1 MNNSYNNYKD
11 FLAEAEDILR
21 DLNVNLYV
29 LKSKCNSTM
38 VHDPEVVN
46 ELFREIHTLK
56 GISEATGFPRISSLS
71 HRLED
76 LLDCLRFGRIELSFD
91 VVDTLFEIAD
101 IFTELLKNINEQ
113 GIEYAE
119 IGPAVEKIGNLLN
132 DSMQEDRLKNNCF
145 AGIPPGLSGNLSEF
159 EQYRFVKS
167 LNEGRRIYSII
178 VCMHIDSIDEEMARL
193 RAHLTSS
200 GEIISVIPASG
211 FSADDK
217 VSFELVYSQKI
228 PLNPPFSKGENG
240 FPPLEKGDIISIQEI
255 ESENP
260 LPDNNDREQNTDAV
274 ETIPQSARSIAKT
287 VRVDI
292 EKLEVLLNAVGEIL
306 LLNSSVTHSMKE
318 LKIKYGQ
325 NLTFLDLNRSA
336 RLLHKKIA
344 LLRDGL
350 IDIRLVPVEYLF
362 SRLYRIVELLS
373 KDLSKKIRFE
383 VSGGDTRLDKSIIEE
398 LADPLMHIIRNAISH
413 GIEDEAMR
421 KNRGKGPEGTVK
433 IKAVQRDSSVMI
445 DIKDD
450 GGGIDLNE
458 IYNRALGMGLIRAD
472 EKDEKRLLSMI
483 FMPGF
488 TTKSIIDDVSGRG
501 VGLDVVARN
510 IENLSGMIE
519 VETEYGKGTTFRI
532 TLPVTLLIVT
542 ALIVSESGR
551 EFAIPVNSVSENI
564 SLKKCEIRM
573 IRDKECI
580 NLRGD
585 YLPLVRL
592 KDVLKYPGGHEES
605 PQKNKYVIIVNF
617 AGKKMGIIVDKIYG
631 QREILIKPPGQFL
644 KEIQC
649 VAGFAEIDAR
659 KVVPVVDI
667 AGLLDRTLHC
677 MLLPEEDHSR
687 PIITTSQQ

>member
-76 LLDCLRFGRIELSFD
+76 LLDCLRFGRIELNID

-101 IFTELLKNINEQ
+101 IFTELLKNINDQ

-145 AGIPPGLSGNLSEF
+145 AGIPPDLSGNLSEF
-159 EQYRFVKS
+159 EQYRFMKS
-167 LNEGRRIYSII
+167 VNEGRRIYRII
-178 VCMHIDSIDEEMARL
+178 VCMHIDSIDEEMASL
-193 RAHLTSS
+193 RAHLTGS
-200 GEIISVIPASG
+200 GEIISVVPASG

-217 VSFELVYSQKI
+217 VSFELIYSSKI
-228 PLNPPFSKGENG
+228 PLNPHYPKGGSE
-240 FPPLEKGDIISIQEI
+240 IISVQEI

-260 LPDNNDREQNTDAV
+260 SPDNHDREQNTDAV

-306 LLNSSVTHSMKE
+306 LLNSSVTHSIKE

-383 VSGGDTRLDKSIIEE
+383 VSGGDTKLDKSIIEE

-421 KNRGKGPEGTVK
+421 KNRGKGTEGTVK
-433 IKAVQRDSSVMI
+433 IKAVQRDSSAMI

-488 TTKSIIDDVSGRG
+488 TTKNIIDDVSGRG

-659 KVVPVVDI
+659 KVIPVVDI

>member
-1 MNNSYNNYKD
+1 MNNSYYKD

-101 IFTELLKNINEQ
+101 IFTELLKNINDQ
-113 GIEYAE
+113 GIEYVE

-132 DSMQEDRLKNNCF
+132 NSMREDRLKNNCF
-145 AGIPPGLSGNLSEF
+145 AGIPPDLSGNLSEF
-159 EQYRFVKS
+159 EQYRFMKS
-167 LNEGRRIYSII
+167 INEGRSIYRII
-178 VCMHIDSIDEEMARL
+178 VCMHIDSIDEEMAGL
-193 RAHLTSS
+193 RAHLTGS

-217 VSFELVYSQKI
+217 VSFELVYSSEI
-228 PLNPPFSKGENG
+228 PLSPPFSKGENG
-240 FPPLEKGDIISIQEI
+240 FPPFKKGGEGGFEPGSSCEIISIQEI

-260 LPDNNDREQNTDAV
+260 SPDNHDSGQNTDAV
-274 ETIPQSARSIAKT
+274 ESIPQSARSIAKT

-292 EKLEVLLNAVGEIL
+292 EKLEVLLDAVGEIL
-306 LLNSSVTHSMKE
+306 LLNSSVTHSVNE

-398 LADPLMHIIRNAISH
+398 LADPLMHIIRNSISH
-413 GIEDEAMR
+413 GIEDDAMR

-433 IKAVQRDSSVMI
+433 IKAVQRDSSVII
-445 DIKDD
+445 DIEDD

-458 IYNRALGMGLIRAD
+458 IYNRALCMGLIRAD

-510 IENLSGMIE
+510 IENLSGMID

-605 PQKNKYVIIVNF
+605 LQKNKYVIIVNF
-617 AGKKMGIIVDKIYG
+617 TGKKIGIIVDKIYG

-649 VAGFAEIDAR
+649 VAGFAETDAR
-659 KVVPVVDI
+659 KVIPVVDI
-667 AGLLDRTLHC
+667 AGLFDRTLHF
-677 MLLPEEDHSR
+677 LFKSRHS
-687 PIITTSQQ
+687 

>member
-292 EKLEVLLNAVGEIL
+292 ERLETLLNTVGEIL
-306 LLNSSVTHSMKE
+306 LLNSSVTRSMND
-318 LKIKYGQ
+318 LKMKYG
-325 NLTFLDLNRSA
+325 NDMTFLDVHRSS
-336 RLLHKKIA
+336 RMMHKKIA
-344 LLRDGL
+344 LLRDKL
-350 IDIRLVPVEYLF
+350 IDIRLVPIEYLF
-362 SRLYRIVELLS
+362 SRTYRIVELLS
-373 KDLSKKIRFE
+373 KDLSKKIKLE
-383 VSGGDTRLDKSIIEE
+383 VSGGDTKLDKSIIEE
-398 LADPLMHIIRNAISH
+398 LADPLMHIIRNAIDH
-413 GIEDEAMR
+413 GIEDDAVRR
-421 KNRGKGPEGTVK
+421 KKGKPPAGTIK
-433 IKAVQRDSSVMI
+433 ITAVQRDSSVVI
-445 DIKDD
+445 DIEDD
-450 GGGIDLNE
+450 GGGIDFD
-458 IYNRALGMGLIRAD
+458 IIHSRALNMGLIGDD
-472 EKDEKRLLSMI
+472 EKDQKRLLRML

-488 TTKSIIDDVSGRG
+488 TTKNTIDDVSGRG

-510 IENLSGMIE
+510 IEDLSGVID
-519 VETEYGKGTTFRI
+519 VETVYGKGTTFRI
-532 TLPVTLLIVT
+532 TIPVTLLIVT

-551 EFAIPVNSVSENI
+551 EFAIPVNSISENI
-564 SLKKCEIRM
+564 RLKGCDIKM
-573 IRDKECI
+573 IRDRECI

-592 KDVLKYPGGHEES
+592 KDVLRYHETYRES
-605 PQKNKYVIIVNF
+605 FHKNGYVII
-617 AGKKMGIIVDKIYG
+617 AGLAQKRMGIIVDRIYG

-644 KEIQC
+644 KEIHC
-649 VAGFAEIDAR
+649 IAGFAELDAK

-667 AGLLDRTLHC
+667 IGLADRVFAPHV
-677 MLLPEEDHSR
+677 PS
-687 PIITTSQQ
+687 

>member
-76 LLDCLRFGRIELSFD
+76 LLDCLRFGRIELNFD

-101 IFTELLKNINEQ
+101 IFTELLKNINDQ

-145 AGIPPGLSGNLSEF
+145 AGIPPDLSGNLSEF
-159 EQYRFVKS
+159 EQYRIMES
-167 LNEGRRIYSII
+167 LKQGRRIYKII
-178 VCMHIDSIDEEMARL
+178 ARMHIDNVDGEMAKL
-193 RAHLTSS
+193 RENFSGL
-200 GEIISVIPASG
+200 GEIIAVIPVSG
-211 FSADDK
+211 FSADNM
-217 VSFELVYSQKI
+217 VSFEIVYSSELENHLCQPIGHPEFISGSQMQEGQEI
-228 PLNPPFSKGENG
+228 PKQVRDDS
-240 FPPLEKGDIISIQEI
+240 DIIRIQEVDL
-255 ESENP
+255 ENA
-260 LPDNNDREQNTDAV
+260 LLDTQGRGQNTVAT
-274 ETIPQSARSIAKT
+274 EASPQSARSIAKT

-292 EKLEVLLNAVGEIL
+292 EKLEVLLDEVGEIL
-306 LLNSSVTHSMKE
+306 LLNSSVTHSVNE
-318 LKIKYGQ
+318 LKMKYGQ

-350 IDIRLVPVEYLF
+350 IDIRLVPVGYLF

-383 VSGGDTRLDKSIIEE
+383 VSGGETKLDKSIIEE

-433 IKAVQRDSSVMI
+433 IKAVQRDSSVII
-445 DIKDD
+445 DIEDD

-458 IYNRALGMGLIRAD
+458 IYNKALGMGLIRAD
-472 EKDEKRLLSMI
+472 EKDEKRLLRMI

-564 SLKKCEIRM
+564 SLKKCDIRM

-605 PQKNKYVIIVNF
+605 LQKNKYVIIVNF
-617 AGKKMGIIVDKIYG
+617 AGKKTGIIVDKIYG

-659 KVVPVVDI
+659 KVIPVVDI
-667 AGLLDRTLHC
+667 AGLLDMTLNSSH
-677 MLLPEEDHSR
+677 
-687 PIITTSQQ
+687 Q

>member
-1 MNNSYNNYKD
+1 
-11 FLAEAEDILR
+11 
-21 DLNVNLYV
+21 
-29 LKSKCNSTM
+29 
-38 VHDPEVVN
+38 
-46 ELFREIHTLK
+46 
-56 GISEATGFPRISSLS
+56 
-71 HRLED
+71 
-76 LLDCLRFGRIELSFD
+76 
-91 VVDTLFEIAD
+91 
-101 IFTELLKNINEQ
+101 
-113 GIEYAE
+113 
-119 IGPAVEKIGNLLN
+119 
-132 DSMQEDRLKNNCF
+132 
-145 AGIPPGLSGNLSEF
+145 
-159 EQYRFVKS
+159 
-167 LNEGRRIYSII
+167 
-178 VCMHIDSIDEEMARL
+178 
-193 RAHLTSS
+193 
-200 GEIISVIPASG
+200 
-211 FSADDK
+211 
-217 VSFELVYSQKI
+217 
-228 PLNPPFSKGENG
+228 
-240 FPPLEKGDIISIQEI
+240 
-255 ESENP
+255 
-260 LPDNNDREQNTDAV
+260 
-274 ETIPQSARSIAKT
+274 
-287 VRVDI
+287 
-292 EKLEVLLNAVGEIL
+292 
-306 LLNSSVTHSMKE
+306 
-318 LKIKYGQ
+318 
-325 NLTFLDLNRSA
+325 
-336 RLLHKKIA
+336 
-344 LLRDGL
+344 
-350 IDIRLVPVEYLF
+350 
-362 SRLYRIVELLS
+362 VELLS

-458 IYNRALGMGLIRAD
+458 IYNRALCMGLIRAD

-592 KDVLKYPGGHEES
+592 KDVLKYPGVHEES
-605 PQKNKYVIIVNF
+605 PQNNKYVIIVNF

-659 KVVPVVDI
+659 KVIPVVDI
-667 AGLLDRTLHC
+667 AGLFDRTLHF
-677 MLLPEEDHSR
+677 LFKSRHS
-687 PIITTSQQ
+687 

>member
-1 MNNSYNNYKD
+1 MNNSYYKD

-101 IFTELLKNINEQ
+101 IFTELLKNINDQ
-113 GIEYAE
+113 GIEYVE

-132 DSMQEDRLKNNCF
+132 NSMQEDRLKNNCF
-145 AGIPPGLSGNLSEF
+145 AGIPPDLSGNLSEF
-159 EQYRFVKS
+159 EQYRFMKS
-167 LNEGRRIYSII
+167 INEGRSIYRII
-178 VCMHIDSIDEEMARL
+178 VCMHIDSIDEEMASL
-193 RAHLTSS
+193 RAHLTGS

-217 VSFELVYSQKI
+217 VSFELIYSSKI
-228 PLNPPFSKGENG
+228 PLSPPFSKGENG
-240 FPPLEKGDIISIQEI
+240 FPPLEKGGEGGFEPGSSCEIISIQEI

-260 LPDNNDREQNTDAV
+260 SPDNHDSGQNTDAV
-274 ETIPQSARSIAKT
+274 ESIHQSARSISKT

-292 EKLEVLLNAVGEIL
+292 EKLEVLLDAVGEIL
-306 LLNSSVTHSMKE
+306 LLNSSVTHSVNE

-383 VSGGDTRLDKSIIEE
+383 VSGGDTKLDKSIIEE

-421 KNRGKGPEGTVK
+421 KNRGKGTEGTVK
-433 IKAVQRDSSVMI
+433 IKAVQRDSSVII
-445 DIKDD
+445 DIEDD

-458 IYNRALGMGLIRAD
+458 IYNRALGMGLIGAD
-472 EKDEKRLLSMI
+472 EKDEKRLLRMI

-510 IENLSGMIE
+510 IENLSGMID

-532 TLPVTLLIVT
+532 TLPVTLLIAT

-564 SLKKCEIRM
+564 SLKKCDIRM
-573 IRDKECI
+573 MRDKECI
-580 NLRGD
+580 NLRGE

-592 KDVLKYPGGHEES
+592 KDVLKYPGGYEES
-605 PQKNKYVIIVNF
+605 LQKNKYVIIVNF
-617 AGKKMGIIVDKIYG
+617 TGKKIGIIVDKIYG

-649 VAGFAEIDAR
+649 VAGFAETDAR
-659 KVVPVVDI
+659 KVIPVVDI
-667 AGLLDRTLHC
+667 AGLFDRTLHF
-677 MLLPEEDHSR
+677 LFKSRHS
-687 PIITTSQQ
+687 